1 MINDPESRLA
11 ALARPFPADRV
22 EWRVQSSGLK
32 KDGSPWAKVLC
43 YITQRAAFERLDEV
57 FGESWSMS
65 ESFYAIGGKAVCV
78 CRIDVNA
85 PMENAPEKV
94 IESMRTV
101 TGTCEVD
108 FNKAGDIDPFKTAAS
123 GALKRAVVA
132 LKIGRYL
139 YDLPEAWAEISDRGE
154 YSGVCKAQDGRKVF
168 FKWNPPALPAWAL
181 PPAGAA
187 AAEIPAKAP
196 WSPATAS
203 EEIEVPPFEEPDAPA
218 SAPGVEFV
226 PDPSRFKANPE
237 AAPAAQAPAP
247 AAQGGY
253 KRKPLEEDPV
263 IPFGRSKGQRLS
275 ELSDSDLAWFADKWE
290 PRPYEKTGKVTLSD
304 SHLKKRAQEV
314 QAARAGKSA
323 TADQD
328 DQAPPPVVDDV
339 PF

>member
-1 MINDPESRLA
+1 MINDSESRLA

-22 EWRVQSSGLK
+22 EWRIQSSGLK
-32 KDGSPWAKVLC
+32 PDGTAWARVLC

-57 FGESWSMS
+57 YGEHWSH
-65 ESFYAIGGKAVCV
+65 EETFHTIGAGAVCTV
-78 CRIDVNA
+78 RISIHIPNTLSREV
-85 PMENAPEKV
+85 
-94 IESMRTV
+94 S
-101 TGTCEVD
+101 GTCAVD
-108 FNKAGDIDPFKTAAS
+108 LDKAGDIDPFKTAAS

-132 LKIGRYL
+132 LRVGRYL
-139 YDLPEAWAEISDRGE
+139 YDLEEAWAEVLPKGGLYKAAIKDRAGN
-154 YSGVCKAQDGRKVF
+154 KVWF
-168 FKWNPPALPAWAL
+168 TWNPPKLPAWAL
-181 PPAGAA
+181 PGASAPA
-187 AAEIPAKAP
+187 PAKSAAIP
-196 WSPATAS
+196 
-203 EEIEVPPFEEPDAPA
+203 EDIEIPPFEEPDAPA
-218 SAPGVEFV
+218 SATLVEFA

-275 ELSDSDLAWFADKWE
+275 ELSDQDLAYFADKWE
-290 PRPYEKTGKVTLSD
+290 PRPYEKTGNVTLSD

-323 TADQD
+323 SADQD
-328 DQAPPPVVDDV
+328 DQAPPVLDDV

>member
-1 MINDPESRLA
+1 MITNPEQRSI
-11 ALARPFPADRV
+11 ALARPFAADRV

-57 FGESWSMS
+57 YGEAWAMS
-65 ESFYAIGGKAVCV
+65 EAFYEIAGKAVCV
-78 CRIDVNA
+78 C
-85 PMENAPEKV
+85 KV
-94 IESMRTV
+94 EIALPGEPVRSV

-154 YSGVCKAQDGRKVF
+154 YSGVSKAQDGRKVF

-181 PPAGAA
+181 PSAGAA
-187 AAEIPAKAP
+187 GAEIPAKAP

-203 EEIEVPPFEEPDAPA
+203 DEIEVPPFEEPDLATPT
-218 SAPGVEFV
+218 
-226 PDPSRFKANPE
+226 
-237 AAPAAQAPAP
+237 AAAIQAAKPAP
-247 AAQGGY
+247 ARPAADSAPTRTAQ
-253 KRKPLEEDPV
+253 PLEADPV
-263 IPFGRSKGQRLS
+263 IPFGRSKGSRLS
-275 ELSDSDLAWFADKWE
+275 ELSLQDLDYFANKWE
-290 PRPYEKTGKVTLSD
+290 PRPYEKTGKVTAKD
-304 SHLKKRAQEV
+304 SNLK
-314 QAARAGKSA
+314 ARALELFAKRSQPGVPANDPYPGLPAS
-323 TADQD
+323 DE
-328 DQAPPPVVDDV
+328 V